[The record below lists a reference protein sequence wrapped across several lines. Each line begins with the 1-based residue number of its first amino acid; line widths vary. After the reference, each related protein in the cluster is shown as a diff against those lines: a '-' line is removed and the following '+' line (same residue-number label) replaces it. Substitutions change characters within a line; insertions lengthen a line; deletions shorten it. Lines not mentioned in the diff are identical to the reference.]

1 MTKIGAQPN
10 EEDEHQQ
17 QQQQQQQRQAQ
28 QQQQNDFGGIYIGSP
43 DNLNEAFNRLFSAIR
58 IMLKIFS
65 ATIKSFYFLIYE
77 QQTVFNRQLIIL

>member
-10 EEDEHQQ
+10 EEDEH

-28 QQQQNDFGGIYIGSP
+28 QQQQNDFGGIYIGSS